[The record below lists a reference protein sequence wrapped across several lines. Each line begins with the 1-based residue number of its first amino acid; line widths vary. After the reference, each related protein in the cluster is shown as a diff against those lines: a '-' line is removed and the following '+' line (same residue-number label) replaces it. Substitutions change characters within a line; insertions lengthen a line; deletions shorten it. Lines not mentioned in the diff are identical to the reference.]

1 MSLYRQVGR
10 PSGWLAAAVLGALVV
25 GFVIGFAAS
34 RATADEP
41 TFADAVEELQ
51 ADAGPTA
58 DALELVAIHYEASK
72 DAARGQLERARESF
86 AELEPELRLL
96 SPEDTAAAAT
106 AIERVATLVEQGAPA
121 AEVEAAADDARAAVR
136 RAARVR

>member
-25 GFVIGFAAS
+25 GFGLGFAVS
-34 RATADEP
+34 RATTEEP

-51 ADAGPTA
+51 ADAAPTA
-58 DALELVAIHYEASK
+58 DALELVAIHYGTSREA
-72 DAARGQLERARESF
+72 AQGQLERARESF
-86 AELEPELRLL
+86 AELEPDLRLL
-96 SPEDTAAAAT
+96 SPADTAAAAT

-121 AEVEAAADDARAAVR
+121 AEVEAAADAARAAVR
-136 RAARVR
+136 RAVRVR